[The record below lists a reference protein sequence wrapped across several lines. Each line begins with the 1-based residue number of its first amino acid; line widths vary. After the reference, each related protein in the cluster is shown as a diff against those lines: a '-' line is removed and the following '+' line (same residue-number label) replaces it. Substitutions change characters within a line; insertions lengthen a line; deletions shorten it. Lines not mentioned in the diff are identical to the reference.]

1 MDFGHMLDV
10 AIGLS
15 LMYLIL
21 SLFCTII
28 NEYIASVL
36 KLRAKGLEKGLTALS
51 AGTPFMTA
59 LLAHPLLAAAAPKG
73 KAALQATKTALDN
86 ARADLA
92 RHQQTLAEAQ
102 QRQPAPGITELEY
115 LENVVKQAQRVVDT
129 LAQAVAPATPPSGDR
144 ASYLSGQTFVSA
156 LLDMVNP
163 TIQTSD
169 TATYKAILSGID
181 TIPDDRVRAS
191 LRAIVNNTSASLQ
204 STRDALAHWFDSE
217 MAHLQGAY
225 KRQIQ
230 MVALAVALAVAA
242 AANADTLAVARA
254 LWTDRGLSSRMADIA
269 GQMIQGDQNTPA
281 SQSLN
286 ALVGADRAV
295 AEKRQALDTA
305 KTALTQGKGDQAA
318 VDAAQAAL
326 DNAEDARSTTA
337 LGAAQDMGSL
347 RQALAPLPIG
357 WTTTT
362 PPFSLP
368 QFLGWC
374 LTALALSLGSS
385 FWFDLLTRFINIRGA
400 GNRPQA
406 PAVKPADPEG

>member
-10 AIGLS
+10 AIGLA

-28 NEYIASVL
+28 NEYIASLL
-36 KLRAKGLEKGLTALS
+36 KLRAKGLEQGLTALA
-51 AGTPFMTA
+51 AGAPFMAA

-73 KAALQATKTALDN
+73 KAALKAAGNALEL
-86 ARADLA
+86 ARADFN
-92 RHQQTLAEAQ
+92 RHQQALADAQ
-102 QRQPAPGITELEY
+102 QRQPAPGIAELEH
-115 LENVVKQAQRVVDT
+115 LESVVQQARRVVENLERAT
-129 LAQAVAPATPPSGDR
+129 APDALKSRER

-163 TIQTSD
+163 AIQTSD

-191 LRAIVNNTSASLQ
+191 LRAIVNNTGASLQ

-225 KRQIQ
+225 KRRIQ
-230 MVALAVALAVAA
+230 VMALAVALAVAA
-242 AANADTLAVARA
+242 ATNADTLAVARA
-254 LWTDRGLSSRMADIA
+254 LWTDRGLSSRMAEIA

-286 ALVGADRAV
+286 ALVGADRTV
-295 AEKRQALDTA
+295 AKMRQTLDDAKAALA
-305 KTALTQGKGDQAA
+305 QGKGDQAA
-318 VDAAQAAL
+318 VDAAQTAL
-326 DNAEDARSTTA
+326 DNAEDARSATA

-347 RQALAPLPIG
+347 RQALAPLPVG

>member
-28 NEYIASVL
+28 NEYIASLL
-36 KLRAKGLEKGLTALS
+36 KLRAKGLEKGLTALA
-51 AGTPFMTA
+51 AGTPFMAA
-59 LLAHPLLAAAAPKG
+59 LMAHPLLAAVAPRG
-73 KAALQATKTALDN
+73 KAALRSAQNALDS
-86 ARADLA
+86 ARADLD
-92 RHQQTLAEAQ
+92 RHQKALAEAR
-102 QRQPAPGITELEY
+102 QRQPAPGITELDY
-115 LENVVKQAQRVVDT
+115 LENVVKQAQRVVDA
-129 LAQAVAPATPPSGDR
+129 LAQAAAPATAPGGGR

-169 TATYKAILSGID
+169 TATYKAILNGID

-191 LRAIVNNTSASLQ
+191 LRAIVNNTGASLQ

-230 MVALAVALAVAA
+230 MVALAVALAVAT

-254 LWTDRGLSSRMADIA
+254 LWTDRGLSSRMTEIA
-269 GQMIQGDQNTPA
+269 GQMIQGDRSTPA

-295 AEKRQALDTA
+295 AEKRQALDA
-305 KTALTQGKGDQAA
+305 AQSALKQGQGDQAA
-318 VDAAQAAL
+318 VDAAQSAL
-326 DNAEDARSTTA
+326 DAAENSRNATA

-400 GNRPQA
+400 GNRPT
-406 PAVKPADPEG
+406 PPPVKPADPEG